1 MPDNDSESGE
11 EQYLRWV
18 NEVLGASGEG
28 GDGSSDAGGSAAAA
42 SVASDDTGS
51 EEVGHPEDAL
61 AGTIVAE
68 RSVLPRPIVSLAQE
82 QVTATPGQPVR
93 VKVTV
98 RNVGPVVETYSL
110 SSVGNGS
117 GWVSLVPSE
126 LSLFPGD
133 ENSAAIVIK
142 PPRSSR
148 VGAQTYPIGIKATSE
163 VDSNESTVA
172 EISITVDPFYESA
185 LNVSKTTLQMRRR
198 TSTYASITNN
208 GNTTVR
214 VILRLW
220 DPDGRLRFK
229 VDDSLIELAPGETS
243 WTRVTI
249 TGPFHLVGRQ
259 RTLSMLSAIEPNKD
273 VTLGTPLE
281 DMQSAVQ
288 RVTVI
293 QRPIIRFRLGII
305 GRLVLLLAILAII
318 AAFILSRLA
327 LSGSDDVVV
336 APPATPADFAAEQ
349 LGTDQILL
357 RWRAVSGAT
366 GYSVYA
372 VGDAGNALS
381 SPSAP
386 ASTGGTSQSISFTSP
401 VVFMPASVD
410 AGGGTGSPSPSASP
424 SPGSSTSAP
433 SPSASSPTSTA
444 YDYDTESPSCGD
456 CTHVG
461 DVPSGT
467 ARFVVTKTTLGK
479 SNCYRLL
486 ATADK
491 TQSLFTP
498 QMCVQM
504 PTAAEVED
512 AKSAASGGSGGGSSS
527 GGSSEAA
534 ASVPCPPFA
543 PMADKLS
550 DTALA
555 LTWMLP
561 SETPEGQETVPCDK
575 NTKISGFDIQRQVL
589 SGWSSISPGPAA
601 SDTALEVKG
610 LEPATKYCFRMRSKA
625 GDQNSAYSATFCK
638 KTKKADASPSPTLTP
653 VPADPNFVAS
663 PTPTPG
669 ASPSGDV
676 DASTDPAPNAASPA
690 PSVSATP
697 SESETTS
704 GEATAGAVVESSP
717 APSPTESSTWS
728 EPKTVPIPL

>member
-28 GDGSSDAGGSAAAA
+28 GDGSSDATGSAATA

-51 EEVGHPEDAL
+51 EEVGLREDAL

-68 RSVLPRPIVSLAQE
+68 RSVLPRPVVSLAQE
-82 QVTATPGQPVR
+82 EVTATPGQPVR

-142 PPRSSR
+142 PPRASR

-163 VDSNESTVA
+163 VDPNESTVA
-172 EISITVDPFYESA
+172 ELSITVDPFYESA
-185 LNVSKTTLQMRRR
+185 LNVSKTTLEMRRR

-214 VILRLW
+214 IILRLW

-249 TGPFHLVGRQ
+249 NGPFHLVGRQ
-259 RTLSMLSAIEPNKD
+259 RTLSMLSVIEPNKD

-305 GRLVLLLAILAII
+305 GRLVLLLAILGII
-318 AAFILSRLA
+318 AAFVLSRLA
-327 LSGSDDVVV
+327 LSGSDDVVIT
-336 APPATPADFAAEQ
+336 PPATPANFSAEQ

-357 RWRAVSGAT
+357 RWSAVSGAT

-381 SPSAP
+381 SPGT
-386 ASTGGTSQSISFTSP
+386 STSSDGTSQSISFTSS
-401 VVFMPASVD
+401 VVFMPASVG

-424 SPGSSTSAP
+424 SPDSPSSSP
-433 SPSASSPTSTA
+433 SPSASSPTSTV
-444 YDYDTESPSCGD
+444 YDYDNESPSCGD

-467 ARFVVTKTTLGK
+467 ARFVVTKTTLGQA
-479 SNCYRLL
+479 NCYRLL

-498 QMCVQM
+498 QMCVVM

-512 AKSAASGGSGGGSSS
+512 AKSAASGSSGSGSGT

-534 ASVPCPPFA
+534 ASVPCPPFE

-561 SETPEGQETVPCDK
+561 SETPEGQEAVACDK

-589 SGWSSISPGPAA
+589 SGWSSVSPGPTA
-601 SDTALEVKG
+601 SDTALEVKD

-638 KTKKADASPSPTLTP
+638 KTKKASASPSPTLTP

-663 PTPTPG
+663 PTP
-669 ASPSGDV
+669 SPSASA
-676 DASTDPAPNAASPA
+676 DAGSAAEADPNTASPA
-690 PSVSATP
+690 PSASATP
-697 SESETTS
+697 SESETAS
-704 GEATAGAVVESSP
+704 GDATAGALVDSSP
-717 APSPTESSTWS
+717 APSPTESSIWS
-728 EPKTVPIPL
+728 EPKTVP

>member
-1 MPDNDSESGE
+1 MPDNDSETGE

-28 GDGSSDAGGSAAAA
+28 GDGSSDATGSATTA

-51 EEVGHPEDAL
+51 EEVGLREDAL

-68 RSVLPRPIVSLAQE
+68 RSILPRPVVSLAQE
-82 QVTATPGQPVR
+82 EVTATPGQPVR

-142 PPRSSR
+142 PPRASR

-163 VDSNESTVA
+163 VDPNESTVA
-172 EISITVDPFYESA
+172 ELSITVDPFYESA
-185 LNVSKTTLQMRRR
+185 LNVSKTTLEMRRR

-208 GNTTVR
+208 GNTTIR
-214 VILRLW
+214 IILRLW

-259 RTLSMLSAIEPNKD
+259 RTLSMLSVIEPNKD

-305 GRLVLLLAILAII
+305 GRLVLLLAIIGII
-318 AAFILSRLA
+318 AAFVLSRLA
-327 LSGSDDVVV
+327 LSGSDDVVIT
-336 APPATPADFAAEQ
+336 PPATPANFSAEQ

-357 RWRAVSGAT
+357 RWSAVSGAT

-381 SPSAP
+381 SPSTSS
-386 ASTGGTSQSISFTSP
+386 STNGTSQSISFTSS
-401 VVFMPASVD
+401 VVFMPASVG

-424 SPGSSTSAP
+424 SPDSPSSSP
-433 SPSASSPTSTA
+433 SPGASSPTSTV
-444 YDYDTESPSCGD
+444 YDYDNESPSCGD

-467 ARFVVTKTTLGK
+467 ARFVVTKTTLGQP
-479 SNCYRLL
+479 NCYRLI

-498 QMCVQM
+498 QMCVVM

-512 AKSAASGGSGGGSSS
+512 AKSAASGSSGSGSGS

-534 ASVPCPPFA
+534 ASVPCPPFE

-561 SETPEGQETVPCDK
+561 SETPEGQEAVACDK

-589 SGWSSISPGPAA
+589 SGWSSVSPGPAA
-601 SDTALEVKG
+601 SDTALEVKD

-638 KTKKADASPSPTLTP
+638 KTKKASASPSPTLTP

-663 PTPTPG
+663 PTP
-669 ASPSGDV
+669 SPSASA
-676 DASTDPAPNAASPA
+676 DAGSAAEADPNTASPA
-690 PSVSATP
+690 PSPSATP
-697 SESETTS
+697 SESETAS
-704 GEATAGAVVESSP
+704 GDATAGALLDSSP
-717 APSPTESSTWS
+717 APSPARSPIWS

>member
-1 MPDNDSESGE
+1 MPDDDSESGE
-11 EQYLRWV
+11 EQYVRWV

-28 GDGSSDAGGSAAAA
+28 GDGSSDTAGSAAAA
-42 SVASDDTGS
+42 SSSSDDTGS
-51 EEVGHPEDAL
+51 GEVGHREDAL

-68 RSVLPRPIVSLAQE
+68 RSVLPRPVVSLAQE
-82 QVTATPGQPVR
+82 EVTATPGQPVR

-142 PPRSSR
+142 PPRASR

-163 VDSNESTVA
+163 VDPNESTVA
-172 EISITVDPFYESA
+172 ELSITVDPFYESA
-185 LNVSKTTLQMRRR
+185 LNVSKTTLEMRRR

-214 VILRLW
+214 IILRLW

-259 RTLSMLSAIEPNKD
+259 RTLSMLSVIEPNKD

-305 GRLVLLLAILAII
+305 GRLVLLLAVVGII
-318 AAFILSRLA
+318 AAFVLSRLA
-327 LSGSDDVVV
+327 LSGSDDVVIS
-336 APPATPADFAAEQ
+336 PPTTPANFSAEQ

-357 RWRAVSGAT
+357 RWSAVSGAT

-381 SPSAP
+381 SPGT
-386 ASTGGTSQSISFTSP
+386 STSPGGTSQSISLTSS
-401 VVFMPASVD
+401 VVFMPASVG

-424 SPGSSTSAP
+424 SPDSSSSSP
-433 SPSASSPTSTA
+433 SPSASSPTSTV
-444 YDYDTESPSCGD
+444 YDYDNESPSCGD

-467 ARFVVTKTTLGK
+467 ARFVVTKTTLGQP
-479 SNCYRLL
+479 NCYRLL

-498 QMCVQM
+498 QMCVVM

-512 AKSAASGGSGGGSSS
+512 AKSAASGSSGSGS

-534 ASVPCPPFA
+534 ASVPCPPFE

-561 SETPEGQETVPCDK
+561 SETPEGQETVACDK

-589 SGWSSISPGPAA
+589 SGWSGVSPGPAA
-601 SDTALEVKG
+601 SDTALEVKD

-638 KTKKADASPSPTLTP
+638 KTKKASASPSPTLTP

-663 PTPTPG
+663 PTP
-669 ASPSGDV
+669 SPSA
-676 DASTDPAPNAASPA
+676 DAGSAAKADPNTASPA
-690 PSVSATP
+690 PSASATP
-697 SESETTS
+697 SESETAS
-704 GEATAGAVVESSP
+704 GDATAGALMDSSP
-717 APSPTESSTWS
+717 APSPTESSIWS

>member
-28 GDGSSDAGGSAAAA
+28 GDGSSDATGSAATA

-51 EEVGHPEDAL
+51 EEVGLREDAL

-68 RSVLPRPIVSLAQE
+68 RSVLPRPVVSLAQE
-82 QVTATPGQPVR
+82 EVTATPGQPVR

-142 PPRSSR
+142 PPRASR

-163 VDSNESTVA
+163 VDPNESTVA
-172 EISITVDPFYESA
+172 ELSITVDPFYESA
-185 LNVSKTTLQMRRR
+185 LNVSKTTLEMRRR

-214 VILRLW
+214 IILRLW

-249 TGPFHLVGRQ
+249 NGPFHLVGRQ
-259 RTLSMLSAIEPNKD
+259 RTLSMLSVIEPNKD

-305 GRLVLLLAILAII
+305 GRLVLLLAILGII
-318 AAFILSRLA
+318 AAFVLSRLA
-327 LSGSDDVVV
+327 LSGSDDVVIT
-336 APPATPADFAAEQ
+336 PPATPANFSAEQ

-357 RWRAVSGAT
+357 RWSAVSGAT

-381 SPSAP
+381 SPGT
-386 ASTGGTSQSISFTSP
+386 STSSDGTSQSISFTSS
-401 VVFMPASVD
+401 VVFMPASVG

-424 SPGSSTSAP
+424 SPDSPSSSP
-433 SPSASSPTSTA
+433 SPSASSPTSTV
-444 YDYDTESPSCGD
+444 YDYDNESPSCGD

-467 ARFVVTKTTLGK
+467 ARFVVTKTTLGQA
-479 SNCYRLL
+479 NCYRLL

-498 QMCVQM
+498 QMCVVM

-512 AKSAASGGSGGGSSS
+512 AKSAASGSSGSGSGT

-534 ASVPCPPFA
+534 ASVPCPPFE

-561 SETPEGQETVPCDK
+561 SETPEGQEAVACDK

-589 SGWSSISPGPAA
+589 SGWSSVSPGPAA
-601 SDTALEVKG
+601 SDTALEVKD

-638 KTKKADASPSPTLTP
+638 KTKKASASPSPTLTP

-663 PTPTPG
+663 PTP
-669 ASPSGDV
+669 SPSASA
-676 DASTDPAPNAASPA
+676 DAGSAAEADPNTASPA
-690 PSVSATP
+690 PSASATP
-697 SESETTS
+697 SESETAS
-704 GEATAGAVVESSP
+704 GDATAGALVDSSP
-717 APSPTESSTWS
+717 APSPTESSIWS

>member
-1 MPDNDSESGE
+1 MPDDDSESGE
-11 EQYLRWV
+11 EQYVRWV

-28 GDGSSDAGGSAAAA
+28 GDGSSDTAGSAAAA
-42 SVASDDTGS
+42 SSSSDDTGS
-51 EEVGHPEDAL
+51 GEVGHREDAL

-68 RSVLPRPIVSLAQE
+68 RSVLPRPVVSLAQE
-82 QVTATPGQPVR
+82 EVTATPGQPVR

-142 PPRSSR
+142 PPRASR

-163 VDSNESTVA
+163 VDPNESTVA
-172 EISITVDPFYESA
+172 ELSITVDPFYESA
-185 LNVSKTTLQMRRR
+185 LNVSKTTLEMRRR

-214 VILRLW
+214 IILRLW

-259 RTLSMLSAIEPNKD
+259 RTLSMLSVIEPNKD

-305 GRLVLLLAILAII
+305 GRLVLLLAVVGII
-318 AAFILSRLA
+318 AAFVLSRLA
-327 LSGSDDVVV
+327 LSGSDDVVIS
-336 APPATPADFAAEQ
+336 PPATPANFSAEQ

-357 RWRAVSGAT
+357 RWSAVSGAT

-381 SPSAP
+381 SPGT
-386 ASTGGTSQSISFTSP
+386 STSPGGTSQSISLTAS
-401 VVFMPASVD
+401 VVFMPASVG

-424 SPGSSTSAP
+424 SPDSSSSSP
-433 SPSASSPTSTA
+433 SPSASSPTSTV
-444 YDYDTESPSCGD
+444 YDYDNESPSCGD

-467 ARFVVTKTTLGK
+467 ARFVVTKTTLGQP
-479 SNCYRLL
+479 NCYRLL

-498 QMCVQM
+498 QMCVVM

-512 AKSAASGGSGGGSSS
+512 AKSAASGSSGSGS

-534 ASVPCPPFA
+534 ASVPCPPFE

-561 SETPEGQETVPCDK
+561 SETPEGQETVACDK

-589 SGWSSISPGPAA
+589 SGWSGVSPGPAA
-601 SDTALEVKG
+601 SDTALEVKD

-638 KTKKADASPSPTLTP
+638 KTKKASASPSPTLTP

-663 PTPTPG
+663 PTP
-669 ASPSGDV
+669 SPSA
-676 DASTDPAPNAASPA
+676 DAGSAAKADPNTASPA
-690 PSVSATP
+690 PSASATP
-697 SESETTS
+697 SESETAS
-704 GEATAGAVVESSP
+704 GDATAGALMDSSP
-717 APSPTESSTWS
+717 APSPTESSIWS

>member
-28 GDGSSDAGGSAAAA
+28 GDGSSDATGSAATA

-51 EEVGHPEDAL
+51 EEVGLREDAL

-68 RSVLPRPIVSLAQE
+68 RSVLPRPVVSLAQE
-82 QVTATPGQPVR
+82 EVTATPGQPVR

-142 PPRSSR
+142 PPRASR

-163 VDSNESTVA
+163 VDPNESTVA
-172 EISITVDPFYESA
+172 ELSITVDPFYESA
-185 LNVSKTTLQMRRR
+185 LNVSKTTLEMRRR

-214 VILRLW
+214 IILRLW

-249 TGPFHLVGRQ
+249 NGPFHLVGRQ
-259 RTLSMLSAIEPNKD
+259 RTLSMLSVIEPNKD

-305 GRLVLLLAILAII
+305 GRLVLLLAILGII
-318 AAFILSRLA
+318 AAFVLSRLA
-327 LSGSDDVVV
+327 LSGSDDVVIT
-336 APPATPADFAAEQ
+336 PPATPANFSAEQ

-357 RWRAVSGAT
+357 RWSAVSGAT

-381 SPSAP
+381 SPGT
-386 ASTGGTSQSISFTSP
+386 STSSDGTSQSISFTSS
-401 VVFMPASVD
+401 VVFMPASVG

-424 SPGSSTSAP
+424 SPDSPSSSP
-433 SPSASSPTSTA
+433 SPSASSPTSTV
-444 YDYDTESPSCGD
+444 YDYDNESPSCGD

-467 ARFVVTKTTLGK
+467 ARFVVTKTTLGQA
-479 SNCYRLL
+479 NCYRLL

-498 QMCVQM
+498 QMCVVM

-512 AKSAASGGSGGGSSS
+512 AKSAASGSSGSGSGT

-534 ASVPCPPFA
+534 ASVPCPPFE

-561 SETPEGQETVPCDK
+561 SETPEGQEAVACDK

-589 SGWSSISPGPAA
+589 SGWSSVSPGPTA
-601 SDTALEVKG
+601 SDTALEVKD

-638 KTKKADASPSPTLTP
+638 KTKKASASPSPTLTP

-663 PTPTPG
+663 PTPSPSASADAGSAAEADPNT
-669 ASPSGDV
+669 ASP
-676 DASTDPAPNAASPA
+676 T
-690 PSVSATP
+690 PSASATP
-697 SESETTS
+697 SESETAS
-704 GEATAGAVVESSP
+704 GDATAGALVDSSP
-717 APSPTESSTWS
+717 APSPTESSIWS

>member
-28 GDGSSDAGGSAAAA
+28 GDGSSDATGSATTAPG
-42 SVASDDTGS
+42 ASDDTGS
-51 EEVGHPEDAL
+51 EEVGLREDAL

-68 RSVLPRPIVSLAQE
+68 RSVLPRPVVSLAQE
-82 QVTATPGQPVR
+82 DVTATPGQPVR

-142 PPRSSR
+142 PPRASR

-163 VDSNESTVA
+163 VDPNESTVA
-172 EISITVDPFYESA
+172 ELSVTVDPFYESA
-185 LNVSKTTLQMRRR
+185 LNVSKTTLEMRRR

-214 VILRLW
+214 IILRLW

-259 RTLSMLSAIEPNKD
+259 RTLSMLSVIEPNKD

-305 GRLVLLLAILAII
+305 GKLVLLLAIIGII
-318 AAFILSRLA
+318 AAFVLSRLA
-327 LSGSDDVVV
+327 LSGSDDVVIT
-336 APPATPADFAAEQ
+336 PPATPADFSAEQ

-357 RWRAVSGAT
+357 RWSAVSGAT

-381 SPSAP
+381 SPST
-386 ASTGGTSQSISFTSP
+386 STSTDGTSQSISFTSS
-401 VVFMPASVD
+401 VVFMPASVG
-410 AGGGTGSPSPSASP
+410 AGGGTGSPSPSTSP
-424 SPGSSTSAP
+424 SPESPSSSP
-433 SPSASSPTSTA
+433 SPSASSPTSTV
-444 YDYDTESPSCGD
+444 YDYDNESPSCGD

-467 ARFVVTKTTLGK
+467 TRFVVTKTTLGQA
-479 SNCYRLL
+479 NCYRLL

-498 QMCVQM
+498 QMCVVM

-512 AKSAASGGSGGGSSS
+512 AKSAASGSSGSGSGS

-534 ASVPCPPFA
+534 ASVPCPPFE

-561 SETPEGQETVPCDK
+561 SETPEGQEAVACDK

-589 SGWSSISPGPAA
+589 SGWSSVSPGPAA
-601 SDTALEVKG
+601 SDTALEVKD

-638 KTKKADASPSPTLTP
+638 KTKKASASPSPTLTP

-663 PTPTPG
+663 PTP
-669 ASPSGDV
+669 SPSASA
-676 DASTDPAPNAASPA
+676 DAGSAAEADPNTASPA
-690 PSVSATP
+690 PSPSATS
-697 SESETTS
+697 SESETAS
-704 GEATAGAVVESSP
+704 GDATAGALVDSSP
-717 APSPTESSTWS
+717 APSPTESSIWS

>member
-18 NEVLGASGEG
+18 NEVSGASSDG
-28 GDGSSDAGGSAAAA
+28 GDTSSGAGDSAAATA
-42 SVASDDTGS
+42 GTSDDTGS
-51 EEVGHPEDAL
+51 GEVGHREDAL

-68 RSVLPRPIVSLAQE
+68 RSVLPRPTVTLGQE
-82 QVTATPGQPVR
+82 EVTASPGKPVR

-117 GWVSLVPSE
+117 EWVSLVPSE

-142 PPRSSR
+142 PPRASR

-163 VDSNESTVA
+163 VDPNESTVA
-172 EISITVDPFYESA
+172 ELNITVDPFYESV
-185 LNVSKTTLQMRRR
+185 LSVSRTTLEMRRR

-214 VILRLW
+214 VVLRLW

-273 VTLGTPLE
+273 LTLGTPLE

-305 GRLVLLLAILAII
+305 GRLILLLAIVGVI
-318 AAFILSRLA
+318 AAFIFSRLY
-327 LSGSDDVVV
+327 LSGSDDVIIS
-336 APPATPADFAAEQ
+336 PPATPVDFSAEQ

-372 VGDAGNALS
+372 VGDAGNALT
-381 SPSAP
+381 SPST
-386 ASTGGTSQSISFTSP
+386 SGSSGGTSQSISFSSP
-401 VVFMPASVD
+401 VVFMPASVG
-410 AGGGTGSPSPSASP
+410 AGGGTGSPSPSTSP
-424 SPGSSTSAP
+424 SPDSSTSTP
-433 SPSASSPTSTA
+433 SPSASSPNSTVYN
-444 YDYDTESPSCGD
+444 YDIESPSCGD

-467 ARFVVTKTTLGK
+467 ARFVVTKTTLGQQ
-479 SNCYRLL
+479 NCYRLL
-486 ATADK
+486 ATAGK
-491 TQSLFTP
+491 TQSLYTP
-498 QMCVQM
+498 QMCVLM
-504 PTAAEVED
+504 PTAAEIED
-512 AKSAASGGSGGGSSS
+512 ATSGASGGSGGD
-527 GGSSEAA
+527 GSSEAA
-534 ASVPCPPFA
+534 ATAPCPPFE

-561 SETPEGQETVPCDK
+561 SETPEGQEVVACDK
-575 NTKISGFDIQRQVL
+575 NAKVTGFDIQRQIL
-589 SGWSSISPGPAA
+589 SGWSSVSPGPAA
-601 SDTALEVKG
+601 GDSALEVQD

-625 GDQNSAYSATFCK
+625 GDQISAYSDTFCK
-638 KTKKADASPSPTLTP
+638 KTKKSSASKSTTLTP
-653 VPADPNFVAS
+653 VPANPNFVAS
-663 PTPTPG
+663 PKPTSSASADAG
-669 ASPSGDV
+669 A
-676 DASTDPAPNAASPA
+676 ASDTDPDTASPA
-690 PSVSATP
+690 PSPSATP
-697 SESETTS
+697 SESAAAS
-704 GEATAGAVVESSP
+704 GDAAAGAVVESSP
-717 APSPTESSTWS
+717 TPSPSASSMWS
-728 EPKTVPIPL
+728 APKTVPVPL

>member
-28 GDGSSDAGGSAAAA
+28 DDRSSDATASAATA

-51 EEVGHPEDAL
+51 EEVGLREDAL

-68 RSVLPRPIVSLAQE
+68 RSVLPRPVVSLAQE
-82 QVTATPGQPVR
+82 EVTATPGQPVR

-142 PPRSSR
+142 PPRASR

-163 VDSNESTVA
+163 VDPNESTVA
-172 EISITVDPFYESA
+172 ELSITVDPFYESA
-185 LNVSKTTLQMRRR
+185 LNVSKTTLEMRRR

-214 VILRLW
+214 IILRLW

-259 RTLSMLSAIEPNKD
+259 RTLSMLSVIEPNKD

-305 GRLVLLLAILAII
+305 GRLVLLLAIIGII
-318 AAFILSRLA
+318 AAFVLSRLA
-327 LSGSDDVVV
+327 LSGSDDVVIT
-336 APPATPADFAAEQ
+336 PPATPANFSAEQ

-357 RWRAVSGAT
+357 RWSAVSGAT

-381 SPSAP
+381 SPST
-386 ASTGGTSQSISFTSP
+386 STSTDGTSQSISFTSS
-401 VVFMPASVD
+401 VAFMPASVG

-424 SPGSSTSAP
+424 SPESPSSSP
-433 SPSASSPTSTA
+433 SPSASSPTSTV
-444 YDYDTESPSCGD
+444 YDYDNESPSCGD

-467 ARFVVTKTTLGK
+467 ARFVVTKTTLGQA
-479 SNCYRLL
+479 NCYRLL

-498 QMCVQM
+498 QMCVVM

-512 AKSAASGGSGGGSSS
+512 AKSAASGSSGSGSGS

-561 SETPEGQETVPCDK
+561 SETPEGQEAVACDK

-589 SGWSSISPGPAA
+589 SGWSSVSPGPAA
-601 SDTALEVKG
+601 SDTALEVKD

-638 KTKKADASPSPTLTP
+638 KTKKASSSPSPTLTP

-663 PTPTPG
+663 PTP
-669 ASPSGDV
+669 SPSSSA
-676 DASTDPAPNAASPA
+676 DAGSAAEADPNTASPA
-690 PSVSATP
+690 PSPSATP
-697 SESETTS
+697 SESETAS
-704 GEATAGAVVESSP
+704 GDATAGALVDSSP
-717 APSPTESSTWS
+717 APSPTESSIWS

>member
-1 MPDNDSESGE
+1 MPDDDSESGE
-11 EQYLRWV
+11 EQYVRWV

-28 GDGSSDAGGSAAAA
+28 GDGSSDTAGSAAAA
-42 SVASDDTGS
+42 SSSSDDTGS
-51 EEVGHPEDAL
+51 GEVGHREDAL

-68 RSVLPRPIVSLAQE
+68 RSVLPRPVVSLAQE
-82 QVTATPGQPVR
+82 EVTATPGQPVR

-142 PPRSSR
+142 PPRASR

-163 VDSNESTVA
+163 VDPNESTVA
-172 EISITVDPFYESA
+172 ELSITVDPFYESA
-185 LNVSKTTLQMRRR
+185 LNVSKTTLEMRRR

-214 VILRLW
+214 IILRLW

-259 RTLSMLSAIEPNKD
+259 RTLSMLSVIEPNKD

-305 GRLVLLLAILAII
+305 GRLVLLLAVVGII
-318 AAFILSRLA
+318 AAFVLSRLA
-327 LSGSDDVVV
+327 LSGSDDVVIS
-336 APPATPADFAAEQ
+336 PPATPANFSAEQ

-357 RWRAVSGAT
+357 RWSAVSGAT

-381 SPSAP
+381 SPGT
-386 ASTGGTSQSISFTSP
+386 STSPGGTSQSISLTSS
-401 VVFMPASVD
+401 VVFMPASVG

-424 SPGSSTSAP
+424 SPDSSSSSP
-433 SPSASSPTSTA
+433 SPSASSPTSTV
-444 YDYDTESPSCGD
+444 YDYDNESPSCGD

-467 ARFVVTKTTLGK
+467 ARFVVTKTTLGQP
-479 SNCYRLL
+479 NCYRVL
-486 ATADK
+486 ATADRR
-491 TQSLFTP
+491 SRSSRRR
-498 QMCVQM
+498 CV
-504 PTAAEVED
+504 
-512 AKSAASGGSGGGSSS
+512 
-527 GGSSEAA
+527 
-534 ASVPCPPFA
+534 
-543 PMADKLS
+543 
-550 DTALA
+550 
-555 LTWMLP
+555 
-561 SETPEGQETVPCDK
+561 
-575 NTKISGFDIQRQVL
+575 
-589 SGWSSISPGPAA
+589 
-601 SDTALEVKG
+601 
-610 LEPATKYCFRMRSKA
+610 
-625 GDQNSAYSATFCK
+625 
-638 KTKKADASPSPTLTP
+638 
-653 VPADPNFVAS
+653 
-663 PTPTPG
+663 
-669 ASPSGDV
+669 
-676 DASTDPAPNAASPA
+676 
-690 PSVSATP
+690 
-697 SESETTS
+697 
-704 GEATAGAVVESSP
+704 
-717 APSPTESSTWS
+717 
-728 EPKTVPIPL
+728 

>member
-1 MPDNDSESGE
+1 
-11 EQYLRWV
+11 
-18 NEVLGASGEG
+18 
-28 GDGSSDAGGSAAAA
+28 
-42 SVASDDTGS
+42 
-51 EEVGHPEDAL
+51 
-61 AGTIVAE
+61 
-68 RSVLPRPIVSLAQE
+68 VSLAQE
-82 QVTATPGQPVR
+82 EVTATPGQPVR

-142 PPRSSR
+142 PPRASR

-163 VDSNESTVA
+163 VDPNESTVA
-172 EISITVDPFYESA
+172 ELSITVDPFYESA
-185 LNVSKTTLQMRRR
+185 LNVSKTTLEMRRR

-214 VILRLW
+214 IILRLW

-259 RTLSMLSAIEPNKD
+259 RTLSMLSVIEPNKD

-305 GRLVLLLAILAII
+305 GRLVLLLAVVGII
-318 AAFILSRLA
+318 AAFVLSRLA
-327 LSGSDDVVV
+327 LSGSDDVVIS
-336 APPATPADFAAEQ
+336 PPATPANFSAEQ

-357 RWRAVSGAT
+357 RWSAVSGAT

-381 SPSAP
+381 SPGT
-386 ASTGGTSQSISFTSP
+386 STSPGGTSQSISLTAS
-401 VVFMPASVD
+401 VVFMPASVG

-424 SPGSSTSAP
+424 SPDSSSSSP
-433 SPSASSPTSTA
+433 SPSASSPTSTV
-444 YDYDTESPSCGD
+444 YDYDNESPSCGD

-467 ARFVVTKTTLGK
+467 ARFVVTKTTLGQP
-479 SNCYRLL
+479 NCYRLL

-498 QMCVQM
+498 QMCVVM

-512 AKSAASGGSGGGSSS
+512 AKSAASGSSGSGS

-534 ASVPCPPFA
+534 ASVPCPPFE

-561 SETPEGQETVPCDK
+561 SETPEGQETVACDK

-589 SGWSSISPGPAA
+589 SGWSGVSPGPAA
-601 SDTALEVKG
+601 SDTALEVKD

-638 KTKKADASPSPTLTP
+638 KTKKASASPSPTLTP

-663 PTPTPG
+663 PTP
-669 ASPSGDV
+669 SPSA
-676 DASTDPAPNAASPA
+676 DAGSAAKADPNTASPA
-690 PSVSATP
+690 PSASATP
-697 SESETTS
+697 SESETAS
-704 GEATAGAVVESSP
+704 GDATAGALMDSSP
-717 APSPTESSTWS
+717 APSPTESSIWS

>member
-1 MPDNDSESGE
+1 MPDDDSESGE
-11 EQYLRWV
+11 EQYVRWV

-28 GDGSSDAGGSAAAA
+28 GDGSSDTAGSAAAA
-42 SVASDDTGS
+42 SSSSDDTGS
-51 EEVGHPEDAL
+51 GEVGHREDAL

-68 RSVLPRPIVSLAQE
+68 RSVLPRPVVSLAQE
-82 QVTATPGQPVR
+82 EVTATPGQPVR

-142 PPRSSR
+142 PPRASR

-163 VDSNESTVA
+163 VDPNESTVA
-172 EISITVDPFYESA
+172 ELSITVDPFYESA
-185 LNVSKTTLQMRRR
+185 LNVSKTTLEMRRR

-214 VILRLW
+214 IILRLW

-259 RTLSMLSAIEPNKD
+259 RTLSMLSVIEPNKD

-305 GRLVLLLAILAII
+305 GRLVLVLAVVGII
-318 AAFILSRLA
+318 AAFVLSRLA
-327 LSGSDDVVV
+327 LSGSDDVVIS
-336 APPATPADFAAEQ
+336 PPATPANFSAEQ

-357 RWRAVSGAT
+357 RWSAVSGAT

-381 SPSAP
+381 SPGT
-386 ASTGGTSQSISFTSP
+386 STSPGGTSQSISFTSS
-401 VVFMPASVD
+401 VVFMPASVG

-424 SPGSSTSAP
+424 SPDSSSSSP
-433 SPSASSPTSTA
+433 SPSASSPTSTV
-444 YDYDTESPSCGD
+444 YDYDNESPSCGD

-467 ARFVVTKTTLGK
+467 ARFVVTKTTLGQP
-479 SNCYRLL
+479 NCYRLL

-498 QMCVQM
+498 QMCVVM

-512 AKSAASGGSGGGSSS
+512 AKSAASGSSGSGS

-534 ASVPCPPFA
+534 ASVPCPPFE

-561 SETPEGQETVPCDK
+561 SETPEGQETVACDK

-589 SGWSSISPGPAA
+589 SGWSGVSPGPAA
-601 SDTALEVKG
+601 SDTALEVKD

-638 KTKKADASPSPTLTP
+638 KTKKASASPSPTLTP

-663 PTPTPG
+663 PTP
-669 ASPSGDV
+669 SPSA
-676 DASTDPAPNAASPA
+676 DAGSAAKADPNTASPA
-690 PSVSATP
+690 PSASATP
-697 SESETTS
+697 SESETAS
-704 GEATAGAVVESSP
+704 GDATAGALMDSSP
-717 APSPTESSTWS
+717 APSPTESSIWS

>member
-1 MPDNDSESGE
+1 
-11 EQYLRWV
+11 
-18 NEVLGASGEG
+18 
-28 GDGSSDAGGSAAAA
+28 
-42 SVASDDTGS
+42 
-51 EEVGHPEDAL
+51 
-61 AGTIVAE
+61 
-68 RSVLPRPIVSLAQE
+68 VSLAQE
-82 QVTATPGQPVR
+82 EVTATPGQPVR

-142 PPRSSR
+142 PPRASR

-163 VDSNESTVA
+163 VDPNESTVA
-172 EISITVDPFYESA
+172 ELSITVDPFYESA
-185 LNVSKTTLQMRRR
+185 LNVSKTTLEMRRR

-214 VILRLW
+214 IILRLW

-259 RTLSMLSAIEPNKD
+259 RTLSMLSVIEPNKD

-305 GRLVLLLAILAII
+305 GRLVLVLAVVGII
-318 AAFILSRLA
+318 AAFVLSRLA
-327 LSGSDDVVV
+327 LSGSDDVVIS
-336 APPATPADFAAEQ
+336 PPATPANFSAEQ

-357 RWRAVSGAT
+357 RWSAVSGAT

-381 SPSAP
+381 SPGT
-386 ASTGGTSQSISFTSP
+386 STSPGGTSQSISLTAS
-401 VVFMPASVD
+401 VVFMPASVG

-424 SPGSSTSAP
+424 SPDSSSSSP
-433 SPSASSPTSTA
+433 SPSASSPTSTV
-444 YDYDTESPSCGD
+444 YDYDNESPSCGD

-467 ARFVVTKTTLGK
+467 ARFVVTKTTLGQP
-479 SNCYRLL
+479 NCYRLL

-498 QMCVQM
+498 QMCVVM

-512 AKSAASGGSGGGSSS
+512 AKSAASGSSGSGS

-534 ASVPCPPFA
+534 ASVPCPPFE

-561 SETPEGQETVPCDK
+561 SETPEGQETVACDK

-589 SGWSSISPGPAA
+589 SGWSGVSPGPAA
-601 SDTALEVKG
+601 SDTALEVKD

-638 KTKKADASPSPTLTP
+638 KTKKASASPSPTLTP

-663 PTPTPG
+663 PTP
-669 ASPSGDV
+669 SPSA
-676 DASTDPAPNAASPA
+676 DAGSAAKADPNTASPA
-690 PSVSATP
+690 PSASATP
-697 SESETTS
+697 SESETAS
-704 GEATAGAVVESSP
+704 GDATAGALMDSSP
-717 APSPTESSTWS
+717 APSPTESSIWS

>member
-28 GDGSSDAGGSAAAA
+28 GDGSSDATGSAATA

-51 EEVGHPEDAL
+51 EEVGLREDAL

-68 RSVLPRPIVSLAQE
+68 RSVLPRPVVSLAQE
-82 QVTATPGQPVR
+82 EVTATPGQPVR

-142 PPRSSR
+142 PPRASR

-163 VDSNESTVA
+163 VDPNESTVA
-172 EISITVDPFYESA
+172 ELSITVDPFYESA
-185 LNVSKTTLQMRRR
+185 LNVSKTTLEMRRR

-214 VILRLW
+214 IILRLW

-249 TGPFHLVGRQ
+249 NGPFHLVGRQ
-259 RTLSMLSAIEPNKD
+259 RTLSMLSVIEPNKD

-305 GRLVLLLAILAII
+305 GRLVLLLAVLGII
-318 AAFILSRLA
+318 AAFVLSRLA
-327 LSGSDDVVV
+327 LSGSDDVVIT
-336 APPATPADFAAEQ
+336 PPATPANFSAEQ

-357 RWRAVSGAT
+357 RWSAVSGAT

-381 SPSAP
+381 SPGT
-386 ASTGGTSQSISFTSP
+386 STSSDGTSQSISFTSS
-401 VVFMPASVD
+401 VVFMPASVG

-424 SPGSSTSAP
+424 SPDSPSSSP
-433 SPSASSPTSTA
+433 SPSASSPTSTV
-444 YDYDTESPSCGD
+444 YDYDNESPSCGD

-467 ARFVVTKTTLGK
+467 ARFVVTKTTLGQA
-479 SNCYRLL
+479 NCYRLL

-498 QMCVQM
+498 QMCVVM

-512 AKSAASGGSGGGSSS
+512 AKSAASGSSGSGSGT

-534 ASVPCPPFA
+534 ASVPCPPFE

-561 SETPEGQETVPCDK
+561 SETPEGQEAVACDK

-589 SGWSSISPGPAA
+589 SGWSSVSPGPTA
-601 SDTALEVKG
+601 SDTALEVKD

-638 KTKKADASPSPTLTP
+638 KTKKASASPSPTLTP

-663 PTPTPG
+663 PTP
-669 ASPSGDV
+669 SPSASA
-676 DASTDPAPNAASPA
+676 DAGSAAEADPNTASPA
-690 PSVSATP
+690 PSASATP
-697 SESETTS
+697 SESETAS
-704 GEATAGAVVESSP
+704 GDATAGALVDSSP
-717 APSPTESSTWS
+717 APSPTESSIWS

>member
-1 MPDNDSESGE
+1 MPDNDSETGE

-28 GDGSSDAGGSAAAA
+28 GDGSSDATGSATTA

-51 EEVGHPEDAL
+51 EEVGLREDAL

-68 RSVLPRPIVSLAQE
+68 RSILPRPVVSLAQE
-82 QVTATPGQPVR
+82 EVTATPGQPVR

-142 PPRSSR
+142 PPRASR

-163 VDSNESTVA
+163 VDPNESTVA
-172 EISITVDPFYESA
+172 ELSITVDPFYESA
-185 LNVSKTTLQMRRR
+185 LNVSRTTLEMRRR

-214 VILRLW
+214 IILRLW

-259 RTLSMLSAIEPNKD
+259 RTLSMLSVIEPNKD

-305 GRLVLLLAILAII
+305 GRLVLLLAIIGII
-318 AAFILSRLA
+318 AAFVLSRLA
-327 LSGSDDVVV
+327 LSGSDDVVIT
-336 APPATPADFAAEQ
+336 PPATPANFSAEQ

-357 RWRAVSGAT
+357 RWSAVSGAT

-381 SPSAP
+381 SPSTSS
-386 ASTGGTSQSISFTSP
+386 STNGTSQSISFTSS
-401 VVFMPASVD
+401 VVFMPASVG

-424 SPGSSTSAP
+424 SPDNSSSSP
-433 SPSASSPTSTA
+433 SPGASSPTSKV
-444 YDYDTESPSCGD
+444 YDYDNESPSCGD

-467 ARFVVTKTTLGK
+467 ARFVVTKTSLGQP
-479 SNCYRLL
+479 NCYRLI

-498 QMCVQM
+498 QMCVVM

-512 AKSAASGGSGGGSSS
+512 AKSAASGSSGSGSGS

-534 ASVPCPPFA
+534 ASVPCPPFE

-561 SETPEGQETVPCDK
+561 SETPEGQEAVACDK

-589 SGWSSISPGPAA
+589 SGWSSVSPGPAA
-601 SDTALEVKG
+601 SDTALEVKD

-638 KTKKADASPSPTLTP
+638 KTKKASASPSPTLTP

-663 PTPTPG
+663 PTP
-669 ASPSGDV
+669 SPS
-676 DASTDPAPNAASPA
+676 ASTDAGSAAEADPNTASPA
-690 PSVSATP
+690 PSPSATP
-697 SESETTS
+697 SESETAS
-704 GEATAGAVVESSP
+704 GDATAGALLDSSP
-717 APSPTESSTWS
+717 APSPTESSIWS

>member
-28 GDGSSDAGGSAAAA
+28 DDRSSDATGSAATA

-51 EEVGHPEDAL
+51 EEVGLREDAL

-68 RSVLPRPIVSLAQE
+68 RSILPRPVVSLAQE
-82 QVTATPGQPVR
+82 EVTATPGQPVR

-142 PPRSSR
+142 PPRASR

-163 VDSNESTVA
+163 VDPNESTVA
-172 EISITVDPFYESA
+172 ELSITVDPFYESA
-185 LNVSKTTLQMRRR
+185 LNVSKTTLEMRRR

-214 VILRLW
+214 IILRLW

-259 RTLSMLSAIEPNKD
+259 RTLSMLSVIEPNKD

-305 GRLVLLLAILAII
+305 GRLVLLLAIIGII
-318 AAFILSRLA
+318 AAFVLSRLA
-327 LSGSDDVVV
+327 LSGSDDVVIT
-336 APPATPADFAAEQ
+336 PPATPANFSAEQ

-357 RWRAVSGAT
+357 RWSAVSGAT

-381 SPSAP
+381 SPGT
-386 ASTGGTSQSISFTSP
+386 STSSDGTSQSISFTSS
-401 VVFMPASVD
+401 VVFMPASVG

-424 SPGSSTSAP
+424 SPDSPSSSP
-433 SPSASSPTSTA
+433 SPSASSPTSTV
-444 YDYDTESPSCGD
+444 YDYDNESPSCGD

-467 ARFVVTKTTLGK
+467 ARFVVTKTTLGQA
-479 SNCYRLL
+479 NCYRLL

-498 QMCVQM
+498 QMCVVM

-512 AKSAASGGSGGGSSS
+512 AKSAASGSSGSGSGS

-561 SETPEGQETVPCDK
+561 SETPEGQEAVACDK

-589 SGWSSISPGPAA
+589 SGWSSVSPGPAA
-601 SDTALEVKG
+601 SDTALEVKD

-638 KTKKADASPSPTLTP
+638 KTKKASASPSPTLTP

-663 PTPTPG
+663 PTP
-669 ASPSGDV
+669 SPSASA
-676 DASTDPAPNAASPA
+676 DAGSAAEADPNTASPA
-690 PSVSATP
+690 PSPSATP
-697 SESETTS
+697 SESETAS
-704 GEATAGAVVESSP
+704 GDATAGALVDSSP
-717 APSPTESSTWS
+717 APSPTESSIWS

>member
-28 GDGSSDAGGSAAAA
+28 GDGSSDATGSAATA

-51 EEVGHPEDAL
+51 EEVGLREDAL

-68 RSVLPRPIVSLAQE
+68 RSVLPRPVVSLAQE
-82 QVTATPGQPVR
+82 EVTATPGQPVR

-142 PPRSSR
+142 PPRASR

-163 VDSNESTVA
+163 VDPNESTVA
-172 EISITVDPFYESA
+172 ELSITVDPFYESA
-185 LNVSKTTLQMRRR
+185 LNVSKTTLEMRRR

-214 VILRLW
+214 IILRLW

-249 TGPFHLVGRQ
+249 NGPFHLVGRQ
-259 RTLSMLSAIEPNKD
+259 RTLSMLSVIEPNKD

-305 GRLVLLLAILAII
+305 GRLVLLLAVLGII
-318 AAFILSRLA
+318 AAFVLSRLA
-327 LSGSDDVVV
+327 LSGSDDVVIT
-336 APPATPADFAAEQ
+336 PPATPANFSAEQ

-357 RWRAVSGAT
+357 RWSAVSGAT

-381 SPSAP
+381 SPGT
-386 ASTGGTSQSISFTSP
+386 STSSDGTSQSISFTSS
-401 VVFMPASVD
+401 VVFMPASVG

-424 SPGSSTSAP
+424 SPDSPSSSP
-433 SPSASSPTSTA
+433 SPSASSPTSTV
-444 YDYDTESPSCGD
+444 YDYDNESPSCGD

-467 ARFVVTKTTLGK
+467 ARFVVTKTTLGQA
-479 SNCYRLL
+479 NCYRLL

-498 QMCVQM
+498 QMCVVM

-512 AKSAASGGSGGGSSS
+512 AKSAASGSSGSGSGT

-534 ASVPCPPFA
+534 ASVPCPPFE

-561 SETPEGQETVPCDK
+561 SETPEGQEAVACDK

-589 SGWSSISPGPAA
+589 SGWSSVSPGPAA
-601 SDTALEVKG
+601 SDTALEVKD

-638 KTKKADASPSPTLTP
+638 KTKKASASPSPTLTP

-663 PTPTPG
+663 PTP
-669 ASPSGDV
+669 SPSASA
-676 DASTDPAPNAASPA
+676 DAGSAAEADPNTASPA
-690 PSVSATP
+690 PSASATP
-697 SESETTS
+697 SESETAS
-704 GEATAGAVVESSP
+704 GDATAGALVDSSP
-717 APSPTESSTWS
+717 APSPTESSIWS

>member
-28 GDGSSDAGGSAAAA
+28 DDRSSDATGSAATA

-51 EEVGHPEDAL
+51 EEVGLREDAL

-68 RSVLPRPIVSLAQE
+68 RSILPRPVVSLAQE
-82 QVTATPGQPVR
+82 EVTATPGQPVR

-142 PPRSSR
+142 PPRASR

-163 VDSNESTVA
+163 VDPNESTVA
-172 EISITVDPFYESA
+172 ELSITVDPFYESA
-185 LNVSKTTLQMRRR
+185 LNVSKTTLEMRRR

-214 VILRLW
+214 IILRLW

-259 RTLSMLSAIEPNKD
+259 RTLSMLSVIEPNKD

-305 GRLVLLLAILAII
+305 GRLVLLLAIIGII
-318 AAFILSRLA
+318 AAFVLSRLA
-327 LSGSDDVVV
+327 LSGSDDVVIT
-336 APPATPADFAAEQ
+336 PPATPANFSAEQ

-357 RWRAVSGAT
+357 RWSAVSGAT

-381 SPSAP
+381 SPGT
-386 ASTGGTSQSISFTSP
+386 STSTDGTSQSISFTSS
-401 VVFMPASVD
+401 VVFTPASVG

-424 SPGSSTSAP
+424 SPESPSSSP
-433 SPSASSPTSTA
+433 SPSASSPTSTV
-444 YDYDTESPSCGD
+444 YDYDNESPSCGD

-467 ARFVVTKTTLGK
+467 ARFVVTKTTLGQA
-479 SNCYRLL
+479 NCYRLL

-498 QMCVQM
+498 QMCVVM

-512 AKSAASGGSGGGSSS
+512 AKSAASGSSGSGSGT

-561 SETPEGQETVPCDK
+561 SETPEGQEAVACDK

-589 SGWSSISPGPAA
+589 SGWSSVSPGPAA
-601 SDTALEVKG
+601 SDTALEVKD

-638 KTKKADASPSPTLTP
+638 KTKKASASPSPTLTP

-663 PTPTPG
+663 PTP
-669 ASPSGDV
+669 SPSASA
-676 DASTDPAPNAASPA
+676 DAGSAAEADPNTASPA
-690 PSVSATP
+690 PSPSATP
-697 SESETTS
+697 SESETAS
-704 GEATAGAVVESSP
+704 GDATAGALVDSSP
-717 APSPTESSTWS
+717 APSPTESSIWS

>member
-1 MPDNDSESGE
+1 MPDNDSETGE

-28 GDGSSDAGGSAAAA
+28 GDGSSDATGSATTA

-51 EEVGHPEDAL
+51 EEVGLREDAL

-68 RSVLPRPIVSLAQE
+68 RSILPRPVVSLAQE
-82 QVTATPGQPVR
+82 EVTATPGQPVR

-142 PPRSSR
+142 PPRASR

-163 VDSNESTVA
+163 VDPNESTVA
-172 EISITVDPFYESA
+172 ELSITVDPFYESA
-185 LNVSKTTLQMRRR
+185 LNVSKTTLEMRRR

-208 GNTTVR
+208 GNTTIR
-214 VILRLW
+214 IILRLW

-259 RTLSMLSAIEPNKD
+259 RTLSMLSVIEPNKD
-273 VTLGTPLE
+273 VTLGRPLE

-305 GRLVLLLAILAII
+305 GRLVLLLAIIGII
-318 AAFILSRLA
+318 AAFVLSRLA
-327 LSGSDDVVV
+327 LSGSDDVVIT
-336 APPATPADFAAEQ
+336 PPATPANFSAEQ

-357 RWRAVSGAT
+357 RWSAVSGAT

-381 SPSAP
+381 SPSTSS
-386 ASTGGTSQSISFTSP
+386 STNGTSQSISFTSS
-401 VVFMPASVD
+401 VVFMPASVG

-424 SPGSSTSAP
+424 SPDSPSSSP
-433 SPSASSPTSTA
+433 SPGASSPTSTV
-444 YDYDTESPSCGD
+444 YDYDNESPSCGD

-467 ARFVVTKTTLGK
+467 ARFVVTKTTLGQP
-479 SNCYRLL
+479 NCYRLI

-498 QMCVQM
+498 QMCVVM

-512 AKSAASGGSGGGSSS
+512 AKSAASGSSGSGSGS

-534 ASVPCPPFA
+534 ASVPCPPFE

-561 SETPEGQETVPCDK
+561 AETPEGQEAVACDK

-589 SGWSSISPGPAA
+589 SGWSSVSPGPAA
-601 SDTALEVKG
+601 SDTALEVKD

-638 KTKKADASPSPTLTP
+638 KTKKASASPSPTLTP

-663 PTPTPG
+663 PTP
-669 ASPSGDV
+669 SPSASA
-676 DASTDPAPNAASPA
+676 DAGSAAEADPNTASPA
-690 PSVSATP
+690 PSPSATP
-697 SESETTS
+697 SESETAS
-704 GEATAGAVVESSP
+704 GDATAGALLDSSP
-717 APSPTESSTWS
+717 APSPARSPIWS

>member
-28 GDGSSDAGGSAAAA
+28 GDASSDAGGSATGAPAT
-42 SVASDDTGS
+42 SDDTGS
-51 EEVGHPEDAL
+51 EEVGHREDAV

-68 RSVLPRPIVSLAQE
+68 RSVLPRPIVTLGQE
-82 QVTATPGQPVR
+82 AVTATPGQPVR

-110 SSVGNGS
+110 SSVGTAS
-117 GWVSLVPSE
+117 GWVSVVPGE

-133 ENSAAIVIK
+133 ESSAAIVIK

-148 VGAQTYPIGIKATSE
+148 IQAQTYPVGVKATSE
-163 VDSNESTVA
+163 VDPNESTVA
-172 EISITVDPFYESA
+172 ELSITVDPFYESA
-185 LNVSKTTLQMRRR
+185 LNVSRTTLEMRRR

-214 VILRLW
+214 IILRLW

-249 TGPFHLVGRQ
+249 NGPFHLVGRQ
-259 RTLSMLSAIEPNKD
+259 RTLSMLAAIEPNKD

-305 GRLVLLLAILAII
+305 GRLVLLLAVIGII
-318 AAFILSRLA
+318 AAFVLSRLA

-336 APPATPADFAAEQ
+336 SPPATPANFSAEQ

-357 RWRAVSGAT
+357 RWNAVSGAT

-381 SPSAP
+381 SPSTP
-386 ASTGGTSQSISFTSP
+386 SSTGSTSQSISFTSS
-401 VVFMPASVD
+401 VVFMPASVG

-424 SPGSSTSAP
+424 SPESSTSAP
-433 SPSASSPTSTA
+433 SPSASSPTSTV
-444 YDYDTESPSCGD
+444 YDYDNESPSCGD

-467 ARFVVTKTTLGK
+467 ARFVVTKTTLGQP
-479 SNCYRLL
+479 NCYRLL

-498 QMCVQM
+498 QMCVVM

-512 AKSAASGGSGGGSSS
+512 AKSAASGGSGSSSGS

-534 ASVPCPPFA
+534 VSVPCPPFA

-561 SETPEGQETVPCDK
+561 SETPEGQEAVACDK

-589 SGWSSISPGPAA
+589 SGWSSVSPGPAA
-601 SDTALEVKG
+601 SDTALEVKD

-638 KTKKADASPSPTLTP
+638 KTKKASASPSPTLTP

-663 PTPTPG
+663 PTP
-669 ASPSGDV
+669 SPSASA
-676 DASTDPAPNAASPA
+676 DADAATDTDPNTASPA
-690 PSVSATP
+690 PSPSATP
-697 SESETTS
+697 SESETAS
-704 GEATAGAVVESSP
+704 GDATAGAVVESSP
-717 APSPTESSTWS
+717 APSPTETSVWS

>member
-28 GDGSSDAGGSAAAA
+28 GDGSSDATGSAATA

-51 EEVGHPEDAL
+51 EEVGLREDAL

-68 RSVLPRPIVSLAQE
+68 RSVLPRPVVSLAQE
-82 QVTATPGQPVR
+82 EVTATPGQPVR

-142 PPRSSR
+142 PPRASR

-163 VDSNESTVA
+163 VDPNESTVA
-172 EISITVDPFYESA
+172 ELSITVDPFYESA
-185 LNVSKTTLQMRRR
+185 LNVSKTTLEMRRR

-214 VILRLW
+214 IILRLW

-249 TGPFHLVGRQ
+249 NGPFHLVGRQ
-259 RTLSMLSAIEPNKD
+259 RTLSMLSVIEPNKD

-305 GRLVLLLAILAII
+305 GRLVLLLAILGII
-318 AAFILSRLA
+318 AAFVLSRLA
-327 LSGSDDVVV
+327 LSGSDDVVIT
-336 APPATPADFAAEQ
+336 PPATPANFSAEQ

-357 RWRAVSGAT
+357 RWSAVSGAT

-381 SPSAP
+381 SPGT
-386 ASTGGTSQSISFTSP
+386 STSSDGTSQSISFTSS
-401 VVFMPASVD
+401 VVFMPASVG

-424 SPGSSTSAP
+424 SPDSPSSSP
-433 SPSASSPTSTA
+433 SPSASSPTSTV
-444 YDYDTESPSCGD
+444 YDYDNESPSCGD

-467 ARFVVTKTTLGK
+467 ARFVVTKTTLGQA
-479 SNCYRLL
+479 NCYRLL

-498 QMCVQM
+498 QMCVVM

-512 AKSAASGGSGGGSSS
+512 AKSAASGSSGSGSGT

-534 ASVPCPPFA
+534 ASVPCPPFE

-561 SETPEGQETVPCDK
+561 SETPEGQEAVACDK
-575 NTKISGFDIQRQVL
+575 NAKISGFDIQRQVL
-589 SGWSSISPGPAA
+589 SGWSSVSPGPTA
-601 SDTALEVKG
+601 SDTALEVKD

-638 KTKKADASPSPTLTP
+638 KTKKASASPSPTLTP

-663 PTPTPG
+663 PTPSPSASADAGSAAEADPNT
-669 ASPSGDV
+669 ASP
-676 DASTDPAPNAASPA
+676 T
-690 PSVSATP
+690 PSASATP
-697 SESETTS
+697 SESETAS
-704 GEATAGAVVESSP
+704 GDATAGALVDSSP
-717 APSPTESSTWS
+717 APSPTESSIWS

>member
-1 MPDNDSESGE
+1 MPDDDSESGE
-11 EQYLRWV
+11 EQYVRWV

-28 GDGSSDAGGSAAAA
+28 GDGSSDTAGSAAAA
-42 SVASDDTGS
+42 SSSSDDTGS
-51 EEVGHPEDAL
+51 GEVGHREDAL

-68 RSVLPRPIVSLAQE
+68 RSVLPRPVVSLAQE
-82 QVTATPGQPVR
+82 EVTATPGQPVR

-142 PPRSSR
+142 PPRASR

-163 VDSNESTVA
+163 VDPNESTVA
-172 EISITVDPFYESA
+172 ELSITVDPFYESA
-185 LNVSKTTLQMRRR
+185 LNVSKTTLEMRRR

-214 VILRLW
+214 IILRLW

-259 RTLSMLSAIEPNKD
+259 RTLSMLSVIEPNKD

-305 GRLVLLLAILAII
+305 GRLVLLLAVVGII
-318 AAFILSRLA
+318 AAFVLSRLA
-327 LSGSDDVVV
+327 LSGSDDVVIS
-336 APPATPADFAAEQ
+336 PPTTPANFSAEQ

-357 RWRAVSGAT
+357 RWSAVSGAT

-381 SPSAP
+381 SPGT
-386 ASTGGTSQSISFTSP
+386 STSPGGTSQSISFTSSG
-401 VVFMPASVD
+401 VFMPASVG

-424 SPGSSTSAP
+424 SPDSSSSSP
-433 SPSASSPTSTA
+433 SPSSSSPTSTV
-444 YDYDTESPSCGD
+444 YDYDNESPSCGD

-467 ARFVVTKTTLGK
+467 ARFVVTKTTLGQP
-479 SNCYRLL
+479 NCYRLL

-498 QMCVQM
+498 QMCVVM

-512 AKSAASGGSGGGSSS
+512 AKSAASGSSGSGS

-534 ASVPCPPFA
+534 ASVPCPPFE

-561 SETPEGQETVPCDK
+561 SETPEGQETVACDK

-589 SGWSSISPGPAA
+589 SGWSGVSPGPAA
-601 SDTALEVKG
+601 SDTALEVKD

-638 KTKKADASPSPTLTP
+638 KTKKASASPSPTLTP

-663 PTPTPG
+663 PTP
-669 ASPSGDV
+669 SPSA
-676 DASTDPAPNAASPA
+676 DAGSAAKADPNTASPA
-690 PSVSATP
+690 PSASATP
-697 SESETTS
+697 SESETAS
-704 GEATAGAVVESSP
+704 GDATAGALMDSSP
-717 APSPTESSTWS
+717 APSPTESSIWS

>member
-28 GDGSSDAGGSAAAA
+28 DDRSSDATGSAATA

-51 EEVGHPEDAL
+51 EEVGLREDAL

-68 RSVLPRPIVSLAQE
+68 RSILPRPVVSLAQE
-82 QVTATPGQPVR
+82 EVTATPGQPVR

-142 PPRSSR
+142 PPRASR

-163 VDSNESTVA
+163 VDPNESTVA
-172 EISITVDPFYESA
+172 ELSITVDPFYESA
-185 LNVSKTTLQMRRR
+185 LNVSKTTLEMRRR

-214 VILRLW
+214 IILRLW

-259 RTLSMLSAIEPNKD
+259 RTLSMLSVIEPNKD

-305 GRLVLLLAILAII
+305 GRLVLLLAIIGII
-318 AAFILSRLA
+318 AAFVLSRLA
-327 LSGSDDVVV
+327 LSGSDDVVIT
-336 APPATPADFAAEQ
+336 PPATPADFSAEQ

-357 RWRAVSGAT
+357 RWSAVSGAT

-381 SPSAP
+381 SPGT
-386 ASTGGTSQSISFTSP
+386 STSTDGTSQSISFTSS
-401 VVFMPASVD
+401 VVFMPASVG

-424 SPGSSTSAP
+424 SPDSPSSSP
-433 SPSASSPTSTA
+433 SPSASSPTSTV
-444 YDYDTESPSCGD
+444 YDYDNESPSCGD

-467 ARFVVTKTTLGK
+467 ARFVVTKTTLGQA
-479 SNCYRLL
+479 NCYRLL

-498 QMCVQM
+498 QMCVVM

-512 AKSAASGGSGGGSSS
+512 AKSAASGSSGSGSGT

-561 SETPEGQETVPCDK
+561 SETPEGQEAVGCDK

-589 SGWSSISPGPAA
+589 SGWSSVSPGPAA
-601 SDTALEVKG
+601 SDTALEVKD

-638 KTKKADASPSPTLTP
+638 KTKKASASPSPTLTP

-663 PTPTPG
+663 PTP
-669 ASPSGDV
+669 SPSASA
-676 DASTDPAPNAASPA
+676 DAGSAAEADPNTASPA
-690 PSVSATP
+690 PSPSATP
-697 SESETTS
+697 SESETAS
-704 GEATAGAVVESSP
+704 GDATAGALVDSSP
-717 APSPTESSTWS
+717 APSPTESSIWS

>member
-28 GDGSSDAGGSAAAA
+28 GDGSSDATGSAATA

-51 EEVGHPEDAL
+51 EEVGLREDAL

-68 RSVLPRPIVSLAQE
+68 RSVLPRPVVSLAQE
-82 QVTATPGQPVR
+82 EVTATPGQPVR

-142 PPRSSR
+142 PPRASR

-163 VDSNESTVA
+163 VDPNESTVA
-172 EISITVDPFYESA
+172 ELSITVDPFYESA
-185 LNVSKTTLQMRRR
+185 LNVSKTTLEMRRR

-214 VILRLW
+214 IILRLW

-249 TGPFHLVGRQ
+249 NGPFHLVGRQ
-259 RTLSMLSAIEPNKD
+259 RTLSMLSVIEPNKD

-305 GRLVLLLAILAII
+305 GRLVLLLAILGII
-318 AAFILSRLA
+318 AAFVLSRLA
-327 LSGSDDVVV
+327 LSGSDDVVIT
-336 APPATPADFAAEQ
+336 PPATPANFSAEQ

-357 RWRAVSGAT
+357 RWSAVSGAT

-381 SPSAP
+381 SPGT
-386 ASTGGTSQSISFTSP
+386 STSSDGTSQSISFTSS
-401 VVFMPASVD
+401 VVFMPASVG

-424 SPGSSTSAP
+424 SPDSPSSSP
-433 SPSASSPTSTA
+433 SPSASSPTSTV
-444 YDYDTESPSCGD
+444 YDYDNESPSCGD

-467 ARFVVTKTTLGK
+467 ARFVVTKTTLGQA
-479 SNCYRLL
+479 NCYRLL

-498 QMCVQM
+498 QMCVVM

-512 AKSAASGGSGGGSSS
+512 AKSAASGSSGSGSGT

-534 ASVPCPPFA
+534 ASVPCPPFE

-561 SETPEGQETVPCDK
+561 SETPEGQEAVACDK

-589 SGWSSISPGPAA
+589 SGWSSVSPGPTA
-601 SDTALEVKG
+601 SDTALEVKD

-638 KTKKADASPSPTLTP
+638 KTKKASASPSPTLTP

-663 PTPTPG
+663 PTP
-669 ASPSGDV
+669 SPSASA
-676 DASTDPAPNAASPA
+676 DAGSAAEADPNTASPA
-690 PSVSATP
+690 PSASATP
-697 SESETTS
+697 SESETAS
-704 GEATAGAVVESSP
+704 GDATAGALVDSSP
-717 APSPTESSTWS
+717 APSPTESSIWS

>member
-1 MPDNDSESGE
+1 MPDNDSETGE

-28 GDGSSDAGGSAAAA
+28 GDGSSDATGSATTA

-51 EEVGHPEDAL
+51 EEVGLREDAL

-68 RSVLPRPIVSLAQE
+68 RSILPRPVVSLAQE
-82 QVTATPGQPVR
+82 EVTATPGQPVR

-142 PPRSSR
+142 PPRASR

-172 EISITVDPFYESA
+172 ELSITVDPFYESA
-185 LNVSKTTLQMRRR
+185 LNVSRTTLEMRRR

-214 VILRLW
+214 IILRLW

-259 RTLSMLSAIEPNKD
+259 RTLSMLSVIEPNKD

-305 GRLVLLLAILAII
+305 GRLVLLLAIIGII
-318 AAFILSRLA
+318 AAFVLSRLA
-327 LSGSDDVVV
+327 LSGSDDVVIT
-336 APPATPADFAAEQ
+336 PPATPANFSAEQ

-357 RWRAVSGAT
+357 RWSAVSGAT

-381 SPSAP
+381 SPSTSS
-386 ASTGGTSQSISFTSP
+386 STNGTSQSISFTSS
-401 VVFMPASVD
+401 VVFMPASVG

-424 SPGSSTSAP
+424 SPDNSSSSP
-433 SPSASSPTSTA
+433 SPGASSPTSKV
-444 YDYDTESPSCGD
+444 YDYDNESPSCGD

-467 ARFVVTKTTLGK
+467 ARFVVTKTSLGQP
-479 SNCYRLL
+479 NCYRLI

-498 QMCVQM
+498 QMCVVM

-512 AKSAASGGSGGGSSS
+512 AKSAASGSSGSGSGS

-534 ASVPCPPFA
+534 ASVPCPPFE

-561 SETPEGQETVPCDK
+561 SETPEGQEAVACDK

-589 SGWSSISPGPAA
+589 SGWSSVSPGPAA
-601 SDTALEVKG
+601 SDTALEVKD

-638 KTKKADASPSPTLTP
+638 KTKKASASPSPTLTP

-663 PTPTPG
+663 PTP
-669 ASPSGDV
+669 SPS
-676 DASTDPAPNAASPA
+676 ASTDAGSAAEADPNTASPA
-690 PSVSATP
+690 PSPSATP
-697 SESETTS
+697 SESETAS
-704 GEATAGAVVESSP
+704 GDATAGALVDSSP
-717 APSPTESSTWS
+717 APSPARSPIWS

>member
-28 GDGSSDAGGSAAAA
+28 DDRSSDATGSAATA

-51 EEVGHPEDAL
+51 EEVGLREDAL

-68 RSVLPRPIVSLAQE
+68 RSVLPRPVVSLAQE
-82 QVTATPGQPVR
+82 EVTATPGQPVR

-142 PPRSSR
+142 PPRASR

-163 VDSNESTVA
+163 VDPNESTVA
-172 EISITVDPFYESA
+172 ELSITVDPFYESA
-185 LNVSKTTLQMRRR
+185 LNVSKTTLEMRRR

-214 VILRLW
+214 IILRLW

-259 RTLSMLSAIEPNKD
+259 RTLSMLSVIEPNKD

-305 GRLVLLLAILAII
+305 GRLVLLLAIIGII
-318 AAFILSRLA
+318 AAFVLSRLA
-327 LSGSDDVVV
+327 LSGSDDVVIT
-336 APPATPADFAAEQ
+336 PPATPANFSAEQ

-357 RWRAVSGAT
+357 RWSAVSGAT

-381 SPSAP
+381 SPGT
-386 ASTGGTSQSISFTSP
+386 STSSDGTSQSISFTSS
-401 VVFMPASVD
+401 VVFMPASVG

-424 SPGSSTSAP
+424 SPDSPSSSP
-433 SPSASSPTSTA
+433 SPSASSPTSTV
-444 YDYDTESPSCGD
+444 YDYDNESPSCGD

-467 ARFVVTKTTLGK
+467 ARFVVTKTTLGQA
-479 SNCYRLL
+479 NCYRLL

-498 QMCVQM
+498 QMCVVM

-512 AKSAASGGSGGGSSS
+512 AKSAASGSSGSGSGT
-527 GGSSEAA
+527 GGSSEAG

-561 SETPEGQETVPCDK
+561 SETPEGQEAVACDK

-589 SGWSSISPGPAA
+589 SGWSSVSPGPAA
-601 SDTALEVKG
+601 SDTALEVKD

-638 KTKKADASPSPTLTP
+638 KTKKASASPSPTLTP

-663 PTPTPG
+663 PTP
-669 ASPSGDV
+669 SPSASA
-676 DASTDPAPNAASPA
+676 DAGSAAEADPNTASPA
-690 PSVSATP
+690 PSPSATP
-697 SESETTS
+697 SESETAS
-704 GEATAGAVVESSP
+704 GDATAGALVDSSP
-717 APSPTESSTWS
+717 APSPTESSIWS

>member
-1 MPDNDSESGE
+1 MPDDDSESGE
-11 EQYLRWV
+11 EQYVRWV

-28 GDGSSDAGGSAAAA
+28 GDGSSDTAGSAAAA
-42 SVASDDTGS
+42 SSSSDDTGS
-51 EEVGHPEDAL
+51 GEVGHREDAL

-68 RSVLPRPIVSLAQE
+68 RSVLPRPVVSLAQE
-82 QVTATPGQPVR
+82 EVTATPGQPVR

-142 PPRSSR
+142 PPRASR

-163 VDSNESTVA
+163 VDPNESTVA
-172 EISITVDPFYESA
+172 ELSITVDPFYESA
-185 LNVSKTTLQMRRR
+185 LNVSKTTLEMRRR

-214 VILRLW
+214 IILRLW

-259 RTLSMLSAIEPNKD
+259 RTLSMLSVIEPNKD

-305 GRLVLLLAILAII
+305 GRLVLLLAVVGII
-318 AAFILSRLA
+318 AAFVLSRLA
-327 LSGSDDVVV
+327 LSGSDDVVIS
-336 APPATPADFAAEQ
+336 PPATPANFSAEQ

-357 RWRAVSGAT
+357 RWSAVSGAT

-381 SPSAP
+381 SPGT
-386 ASTGGTSQSISFTSP
+386 STSPGGTSQSISFTSSG
-401 VVFMPASVD
+401 VFMPASVG
-410 AGGGTGSPSPSASP
+410 AGGGTGSPSPSAPPSPDSSSSSP
-424 SPGSSTSAP
+424 SPSS
-433 SPSASSPTSTA
+433 SSPTSTV
-444 YDYDTESPSCGD
+444 YDYDNESPSCGD

-467 ARFVVTKTTLGK
+467 ARFVVTKTTLGQP
-479 SNCYRLL
+479 NCYRLL

-498 QMCVQM
+498 QMCVVM

-512 AKSAASGGSGGGSSS
+512 AKSAASGSSGSGS

-534 ASVPCPPFA
+534 ASVPCPPFE

-561 SETPEGQETVPCDK
+561 SETPEGQETVACDK

-589 SGWSSISPGPAA
+589 SGWSGVSPGPAA
-601 SDTALEVKG
+601 SDTALEVKD

-638 KTKKADASPSPTLTP
+638 KTKKASASPSPTLTP

-663 PTPTPG
+663 PTP
-669 ASPSGDV
+669 SPSA
-676 DASTDPAPNAASPA
+676 DAGSAAKADPNTASPA
-690 PSVSATP
+690 PSASATP
-697 SESETTS
+697 SESETAS
-704 GEATAGAVVESSP
+704 GDATAGALMDSSP
-717 APSPTESSTWS
+717 APSPTESSIWS

>member
-28 GDGSSDAGGSAAAA
+28 GDGSSDATGSAATA

-51 EEVGHPEDAL
+51 EEVGLREDAL

-68 RSVLPRPIVSLAQE
+68 RSVLPRPVVSLAQE
-82 QVTATPGQPVR
+82 EVTATPGQPVR

-142 PPRSSR
+142 PPRASR

-163 VDSNESTVA
+163 VDPNESTVA
-172 EISITVDPFYESA
+172 ELSITVDPFYESA
-185 LNVSKTTLQMRRR
+185 LNVSKTTLEMRRR

-214 VILRLW
+214 IILRLW

-249 TGPFHLVGRQ
+249 NGPFHLVGRQ
-259 RTLSMLSAIEPNKD
+259 RTLSMLSVIEPNKD

-305 GRLVLLLAILAII
+305 GRLVLLLAVLGII
-318 AAFILSRLA
+318 AAFVLSRLA
-327 LSGSDDVVV
+327 LSGSDDVVIT
-336 APPATPADFAAEQ
+336 PPATPANFSAEQ

-357 RWRAVSGAT
+357 RWSAVSGAT

-381 SPSAP
+381 SPGT
-386 ASTGGTSQSISFTSP
+386 STSSDGTSQSISFTSS
-401 VVFMPASVD
+401 VVFMPASVG

-424 SPGSSTSAP
+424 SPDSPSSSP
-433 SPSASSPTSTA
+433 SPSASSPTSTV
-444 YDYDTESPSCGD
+444 YDYDNESPSCGD

-467 ARFVVTKTTLGK
+467 ARFVVTKTTLGQA
-479 SNCYRLL
+479 NCYRLL

-498 QMCVQM
+498 QMCVVM

-512 AKSAASGGSGGGSSS
+512 AKSAASGSSGSGSGT

-534 ASVPCPPFA
+534 ASVPCPPFE

-561 SETPEGQETVPCDK
+561 SETPEGQEAVACDK

-589 SGWSSISPGPAA
+589 SGWSSVSPGPTAG
-601 SDTALEVKG
+601 DTALEVKD

-638 KTKKADASPSPTLTP
+638 KTKKASASPSPTLTP

-663 PTPTPG
+663 PTP
-669 ASPSGDV
+669 SPSASA
-676 DASTDPAPNAASPA
+676 DAGSAAEADPNTASPA
-690 PSVSATP
+690 PSASATP
-697 SESETTS
+697 SESETAS
-704 GEATAGAVVESSP
+704 GDATAGALVDSSP
-717 APSPTESSTWS
+717 APSPTESSIWS

>member
-18 NEVLGASGEG
+18 NEVMGASGNG
-28 GDGSSDAGGSAAAA
+28 GDASSDAGGSAAA
-42 SVASDDTGS
+42 SEVSSDDHGS
-51 EEVGHPEDAL
+51 DEVAHREDAL

-68 RSVLPRPIVSLAQE
+68 RSVLPRPVVSLGQE
-82 QVTATPGQPVR
+82 EVTASPGQPVR

-142 PPRSSR
+142 PPRSAR
-148 VGAQTYPIGIKATSE
+148 VGAETYPIGIKATSE
-163 VDSNESTVA
+163 VDPNESTVA
-172 EISITVDPFYESA
+172 ELSITVDPFYESA
-185 LNVSKTTLQMRRR
+185 LNVSRTTLDMRRR

-214 VILRLW
+214 LILRLW

-229 VDDSLIELAPGETS
+229 VDDSLIELAPGETF

-259 RTLSMLSAIEPNKD
+259 RMLSMLSAIEPNKD
-273 VTLGTPLE
+273 LTLGTPLE

-305 GRLVLLLAILAII
+305 GRLILLLAVLGII
-318 AAFILSRLA
+318 AAFVFSRLA
-327 LSGSDDVVV
+327 LSGSDDVIV
-336 APPATPADFAAEQ
+336 APPETPADFSAEQ

-357 RWRAVSGAT
+357 RWSAVSGAT

-381 SPSAP
+381 GPST
-386 ASTGGTSQSISFTSP
+386 SGFSGGASQSISFTSP
-401 VVFMPASVD
+401 VVFMPASVG
-410 AGGGTGSPSPSASP
+410 AGGGTGSPSPSAPP
-424 SPGSSTSAP
+424 SPDSSTSAP
-433 SPSASSPTSTA
+433 SPGASSPTSTVYN
-444 YDYDTESPSCGD
+444 YDIESPSCGD

-467 ARFVVTKTTLGK
+467 ARFVVTKTTLGQQ
-479 SNCYRLL
+479 NCYRLL
-486 ATADK
+486 ATANK
-491 TQSLFTP
+491 TQSLYTP
-498 QMCVQM
+498 QMCVLM
-504 PTAAEVED
+504 PTAAEIED
-512 AKSAASGGSGGGSSS
+512 ATSGASGGSGGS
-527 GGSSEAA
+527 GSSEAA
-534 ASVPCPPFA
+534 AKAPCPPFE

-550 DTALA
+550 GTALA

-561 SETPEGQETVPCDK
+561 SETPEGQEVVACDK
-575 NTKISGFDIQRQVL
+575 NAKVSGFDIQRQVL
-589 SGWSSISPGPAA
+589 SGWSSVSPGPAA
-601 SDTALEVKG
+601 SDTALEVQD

-625 GDQNSAYSATFCK
+625 GDQISAYSDTFCK
-638 KTKKADASPSPTLTP
+638 RTKKAGASPSTTLTP
-653 VPADPNFVAS
+653 VPANPNFVAS
-663 PTPTPG
+663 PKPSASADADAATDTDPDTASPTP
-669 ASPSGDV
+669 SP
-676 DASTDPAPNAASPA
+676 
-690 PSVSATP
+690 SATP
-697 SESETTS
+697 SESETAS
-704 GEATAGAVVESSP
+704 GDAAAGAVVESSP
-717 APSPTESSTWS
+717 TPSPSASSVWS
-728 EPKTVPIPL
+728 EPKMVPVPL

>member
-28 GDGSSDAGGSAAAA
+28 GDGSSDATGSAATA

-51 EEVGHPEDAL
+51 EEVGLREDAL

-68 RSVLPRPIVSLAQE
+68 RSVLPRPVVSLAQE
-82 QVTATPGQPVR
+82 EVTATPGQPVR

-142 PPRSSR
+142 PPRASR

-163 VDSNESTVA
+163 VDPNESTVA
-172 EISITVDPFYESA
+172 ELSITVDPFYESA
-185 LNVSKTTLQMRRR
+185 LNVSKTTLEMRRR

-214 VILRLW
+214 IILRLW

-249 TGPFHLVGRQ
+249 NGPFHLVGRQ
-259 RTLSMLSAIEPNKD
+259 RTLSMLSVIEPNKD

-305 GRLVLLLAILAII
+305 GRLVLLLAILGII
-318 AAFILSRLA
+318 AAFVLSRLA
-327 LSGSDDVVV
+327 LSGSDDVVIT
-336 APPATPADFAAEQ
+336 PPATPANFSAEQ

-357 RWRAVSGAT
+357 RWSAVSGAT

-381 SPSAP
+381 SPGT
-386 ASTGGTSQSISFTSP
+386 STSSDGTSQSISFTSS
-401 VVFMPASVD
+401 VVFMPASVG

-424 SPGSSTSAP
+424 SPDSPSSSP
-433 SPSASSPTSTA
+433 SPSASSPTSTV
-444 YDYDTESPSCGD
+444 YDYDNESPSCGD

-467 ARFVVTKTTLGK
+467 ARFVVTKTTLGQA
-479 SNCYRLL
+479 NCYRLL

-498 QMCVQM
+498 QMCVVM

-512 AKSAASGGSGGGSSS
+512 AKSAASGSSGSGSGT

-534 ASVPCPPFA
+534 ASVPCPPFE

-561 SETPEGQETVPCDK
+561 SETPEGQEAVACDK

-589 SGWSSISPGPAA
+589 SGWSSVSPGPTA
-601 SDTALEVKG
+601 SDTALEVKD

-638 KTKKADASPSPTLTP
+638 KTKKASASPSPTLTP

-663 PTPTPG
+663 PTP
-669 ASPSGDV
+669 SPS
-676 DASTDPAPNAASPA
+676 ASTDAGSAAEADPNTASPA
-690 PSVSATP
+690 PSASATP
-697 SESETTS
+697 SESETAS
-704 GEATAGAVVESSP
+704 GDATAGALVDSSP
-717 APSPTESSTWS
+717 APSPTESSIWS

>member
-28 GDGSSDAGGSAAAA
+28 GDGSSDATGSAATA

-51 EEVGHPEDAL
+51 EEVGLREDAL

-68 RSVLPRPIVSLAQE
+68 RSVLPRPVVSLAQE
-82 QVTATPGQPVR
+82 EVTATPGQPVR

-142 PPRSSR
+142 PPRASR

-163 VDSNESTVA
+163 VDPNESTVA
-172 EISITVDPFYESA
+172 ELSITVDPFYESA
-185 LNVSKTTLQMRRR
+185 LNVSKTTLEMRRR

-214 VILRLW
+214 IILRLW

-249 TGPFHLVGRQ
+249 NGPFHLVGRQ
-259 RTLSMLSAIEPNKD
+259 RTLSMLSVIEPNKD
-273 VTLGTPLE
+273 VTLGRPLE

-305 GRLVLLLAILAII
+305 GRLVLLLAILGII
-318 AAFILSRLA
+318 AAFVLSRLA
-327 LSGSDDVVV
+327 LSGSDDVVIT
-336 APPATPADFAAEQ
+336 PPATPANFSAEQ

-357 RWRAVSGAT
+357 RWSAVSGAT

-381 SPSAP
+381 SPGT
-386 ASTGGTSQSISFTSP
+386 STSSDGTSQSISFTSS
-401 VVFMPASVD
+401 VVFMPASVG

-424 SPGSSTSAP
+424 SPDSPSSSP
-433 SPSASSPTSTA
+433 SPSASSPTSTV
-444 YDYDTESPSCGD
+444 YDYDNESPSCGD

-467 ARFVVTKTTLGK
+467 ARFVVTKTTLGQA
-479 SNCYRLL
+479 NCYRLL

-498 QMCVQM
+498 QMCVVM

-512 AKSAASGGSGGGSSS
+512 AKSAASGSSGSGSGT

-534 ASVPCPPFA
+534 ASVPCPPFE

-561 SETPEGQETVPCDK
+561 SETPEGQEAVACDK

-589 SGWSSISPGPAA
+589 SGWSSVSPGPTA
-601 SDTALEVKG
+601 SDTALEVKD

-638 KTKKADASPSPTLTP
+638 KTKKASASPSPTLTP

-663 PTPTPG
+663 PTP
-669 ASPSGDV
+669 SPSASA
-676 DASTDPAPNAASPA
+676 DAGSAAEADPNTASPA
-690 PSVSATP
+690 PSASATP
-697 SESETTS
+697 SESETAS
-704 GEATAGAVVESSP
+704 GDATAGALVDSSP
-717 APSPTESSTWS
+717 APSPTESSIWS

>member
-1 MPDNDSESGE
+1 MPDDDSESGE
-11 EQYLRWV
+11 EQYVRWV

-28 GDGSSDAGGSAAAA
+28 GDGSSDTAGSAAAA
-42 SVASDDTGS
+42 SSSSDDTGS
-51 EEVGHPEDAL
+51 GEVGHREDAL

-68 RSVLPRPIVSLAQE
+68 RSVLPRPVVSLAQE
-82 QVTATPGQPVR
+82 EVTATPGQPVR

-142 PPRSSR
+142 PPRASR

-163 VDSNESTVA
+163 VDPNESTVA
-172 EISITVDPFYESA
+172 ELSITVDPFYESA
-185 LNVSKTTLQMRRR
+185 LNVSKTTLEMRRR

-214 VILRLW
+214 IILRLW

-259 RTLSMLSAIEPNKD
+259 RTLSMLSVIEPNKD

-305 GRLVLLLAILAII
+305 GRLVLLLAVVGII
-318 AAFILSRLA
+318 AAFVLSRLA
-327 LSGSDDVVV
+327 LSGSDDVVIS
-336 APPATPADFAAEQ
+336 PPATPANFSAEQ

-357 RWRAVSGAT
+357 RWSAVSGAT

-381 SPSAP
+381 SPGT
-386 ASTGGTSQSISFTSP
+386 STSPGGTSQSISFTSSG
-401 VVFMPASVD
+401 VFMPASVG

-424 SPGSSTSAP
+424 SPDSSSSSP
-433 SPSASSPTSTA
+433 SPSASSPTSTV
-444 YDYDTESPSCGD
+444 YDYDNESPSCGD

-467 ARFVVTKTTLGK
+467 ARFVVTKTTLGQP
-479 SNCYRLL
+479 NCYRLL

-498 QMCVQM
+498 QMCVVM

-512 AKSAASGGSGGGSSS
+512 AKSAASGSSGSGS

-534 ASVPCPPFA
+534 APVPCPPFE

-561 SETPEGQETVPCDK
+561 SETPEGQETVACDK

-589 SGWSSISPGPAA
+589 SGWSGVSPGPAA
-601 SDTALEVKG
+601 SDTALEVKD

-638 KTKKADASPSPTLTP
+638 KTKKASASPSPTLTP

-663 PTPTPG
+663 PTP
-669 ASPSGDV
+669 SPSA
-676 DASTDPAPNAASPA
+676 DAGSAAKADPNTASPA
-690 PSVSATP
+690 PSASATP
-697 SESETTS
+697 SESETAS
-704 GEATAGAVVESSP
+704 GDATAGALMDSSP
-717 APSPTESSTWS
+717 APSPTESSIWS

>member
-1 MPDNDSESGE
+1 MPDDDSESGE
-11 EQYLRWV
+11 EQYVRWV

-28 GDGSSDAGGSAAAA
+28 GDGSSDTAGSAAAA
-42 SVASDDTGS
+42 SSSSDDTGS
-51 EEVGHPEDAL
+51 GEVGHREDAL

-68 RSVLPRPIVSLAQE
+68 RSVLPRPVVSLAQE
-82 QVTATPGQPVR
+82 EVTATPGQPVR

-142 PPRSSR
+142 PPRASR

-163 VDSNESTVA
+163 VDPNESTVA
-172 EISITVDPFYESA
+172 ELSITVDPFYESA
-185 LNVSKTTLQMRRR
+185 LNVSKTTLEMRRR

-214 VILRLW
+214 IILRLW

-259 RTLSMLSAIEPNKD
+259 RTLSMLSVIEPNKD

-305 GRLVLLLAILAII
+305 GRLVLLLAVVGII
-318 AAFILSRLA
+318 AAFVLSRLA
-327 LSGSDDVVV
+327 LSGSDDVVIS
-336 APPATPADFAAEQ
+336 PPATPANFSAEQ

-357 RWRAVSGAT
+357 RWSAVSGAT

-381 SPSAP
+381 SPGT
-386 ASTGGTSQSISFTSP
+386 STSPGGTSQSISFTSSG
-401 VVFMPASVD
+401 VFMPASVG
-410 AGGGTGSPSPSASP
+410 AGGGTGSPSPSAPP
-424 SPGSSTSAP
+424 SPDSSSSSP
-433 SPSASSPTSTA
+433 SPSASSPTSTV
-444 YDYDTESPSCGD
+444 YDYDNESPSCGD

-467 ARFVVTKTTLGK
+467 ARFVVTKTTLGQP
-479 SNCYRLL
+479 NCYRLL

-498 QMCVQM
+498 QMCVVM

-512 AKSAASGGSGGGSSS
+512 AKSAASGSSGSGS

-534 ASVPCPPFA
+534 ASVPCPPFE

-561 SETPEGQETVPCDK
+561 SETPEGQETVACDK

-589 SGWSSISPGPAA
+589 SGWSGVSPGPAA
-601 SDTALEVKG
+601 SDTALEVKD

-638 KTKKADASPSPTLTP
+638 KTKKASASPSPTLTP

-663 PTPTPG
+663 PTP
-669 ASPSGDV
+669 SPSA
-676 DASTDPAPNAASPA
+676 DAGSAAKADPNTASPA
-690 PSVSATP
+690 PSASATP
-697 SESETTS
+697 SESETAS
-704 GEATAGAVVESSP
+704 GDATAGALMDSSP
-717 APSPTESSTWS
+717 APSPTESSIWS

>member
-1 MPDNDSESGE
+1 MPDNDSETGE

-28 GDGSSDAGGSAAAA
+28 GDGSSDATGSATTA

-51 EEVGHPEDAL
+51 EEVGLREDAL

-68 RSVLPRPIVSLAQE
+68 RSILPRPVVSLAQE
-82 QVTATPGQPVR
+82 EVTATPGQPVR

-142 PPRSSR
+142 PPRASR

-163 VDSNESTVA
+163 VDPNESTVA
-172 EISITVDPFYESA
+172 ELRITVDPFYESA
-185 LNVSKTTLQMRRR
+185 LNVSRTTLEMRRR

-208 GNTTVR
+208 GNTTIR
-214 VILRLW
+214 IILRLW

-229 VDDSLIELAPGETS
+229 VGDSLIELAPGETS
-243 WTRVTI
+243 LTRVTI

-259 RTLSMLSAIEPNKD
+259 RTLSMLSVIEPNKD
-273 VTLGTPLE
+273 VTLGRPLE

-305 GRLVLLLAILAII
+305 GRLVLLLAIIGII
-318 AAFILSRLA
+318 AAFVLSRLA
-327 LSGSDDVVV
+327 LSGSDDVVIT
-336 APPATPADFAAEQ
+336 PPATPANFSAEQ

-357 RWRAVSGAT
+357 RWSAVSGAT

-381 SPSAP
+381 SPSTSS
-386 ASTGGTSQSISFTSP
+386 STNGTSQSISFTSS
-401 VVFMPASVD
+401 VVFMPASVG

-424 SPGSSTSAP
+424 SPDSPSSSP
-433 SPSASSPTSTA
+433 SPGASSPTSTV
-444 YDYDTESPSCGD
+444 YDYDNESPSCGD

-467 ARFVVTKTTLGK
+467 ARFVVTKTTLGQP
-479 SNCYRLL
+479 NCYRLI

-498 QMCVQM
+498 QMCVVM

-512 AKSAASGGSGGGSSS
+512 AKSAASGSSGSGSGS

-534 ASVPCPPFA
+534 ASVPCPPFE

-561 SETPEGQETVPCDK
+561 SETPEGQEAVACDK

-589 SGWSSISPGPAA
+589 SGWSSVSPGPAA
-601 SDTALEVKG
+601 SDTALEVKD

-625 GDQNSAYSATFCK
+625 GDQISAYSATFCK
-638 KTKKADASPSPTLTP
+638 KTKKASASPSPTLTP

-663 PTPTPG
+663 PTP
-669 ASPSGDV
+669 SPSASA
-676 DASTDPAPNAASPA
+676 DAGSAAEADPNTASPA
-690 PSVSATP
+690 PSPSATP
-697 SESETTS
+697 SESETAS
-704 GEATAGAVVESSP
+704 GDATAGALLDSSP
-717 APSPTESSTWS
+717 APSPARSPIWS